1 MSSDSDRSARFNE
14 LAEAYSTDLF
24 RYALW
29 LCANDALAKDLVQE
43 TFLRAWRSLD
53 KLKDIRSAKSWM
65 ITILRREYART
76 FERKVPDLVDV
87 DMVVVAEESKLEPE
101 SGAERNLLRR
111 GIMKLDRKYREP
123 LLLQVV
129 FGFSCDEIAEQL
141 DISKGA
147 VMTQLFRAREQLKKR
162 LQRDGVT
169 GNVYELF

>member
-14 LAEAYSTDLF
+14 LAESYSTDLF

-29 LCANDALAKDLVQE
+29 LCANEALAKDLVQE

-53 KLKDIRSAKSWM
+53 KLKEIRSAKSWM

-76 FERKVPDLVDV
+76 FERKVPDFVDV
-87 DMVVVAEESKLEPE
+87 DMVVVAEENKLEPE
-101 SGAERNLLRR
+101 SSTERNLLRR

-129 FGFSCDEIAEQL
+129 FGYSCDEIAGQL
-141 DISKGA
+141 GISKGA